1 MELAAATWIERVPAV
16 DVSTRV
22 LEWDLGG
29 GEASVIELALRT
41 PGAEVVIDDLAGR
54 RCALAMGLR
63 VHGILGVVIESH
75 RLGKLT
81 DPRAT
86 MLELREN
93 GMWISDA
100 VIERALQIAMRHK

>member
-1 MELAAATWIERVPAV
+1 MPRDKRAQAIRSSCWK
-16 DVSTRV
+16 
-22 LEWDLGG
+22 
-29 GEASVIELALRT
+29 
-41 PGAEVVIDDLAGR
+41 GR

-63 VHGILGVVIESH
+63 VHGTLGIVIESY

-86 MLELREN
+86 MLELRAN

-100 VIERALQIAMRHK
+100 VIERALQIAMRHE